1 MSSPDVRFL
10 LRVLPAAVLVVCA
23 GLAAWRDYGSID
35 APDWLPYAIV
45 IALVV
50 GVLALS
56 GAALTPEPLAGAGA
70 LALVVLAAWVGLSA
84 RWSPAPSLARDG
96 ALLTALYA
104 LALLVP
110 MLTIGSALERVGA
123 AALVAAALA
132 GLAVATELRL
142 RYGADPGS
150 LYVNG
155 RLDFPVSYPNA
166 DAAFFL
172 VGFWPAIGLA
182 ARRTWPALARAAA
195 LAGATALLAGW
206 LLTQSKG
213 GGIALLVSAIVFFAL
228 CPARLRALPPTLV
241 AAALVGAAFRPLT
254 APYRASTGDLDASV
268 RHAGTI
274 ALLLVV
280 AAAAVGV
287 VYAAVDRRLLVPP
300 RAHRLLGIAA
310 LLAVVAA
317 LAGGAGAFAA
327 TVDRPG
333 HFLADKWRSFKTLPP
348 RQEGSSHLFSLGSN
362 RYDFWRVGLR
372 TFEDHPFAGVGGR
385 GFGAVYLQK
394 GRSVETPQRAHSLE
408 LDELSETGAVGFVLL
423 ALGLGLP
430 LGVALLRARR
440 SLLRATLAAAGVYWL
455 VHSTV
460 DWTWSF
466 PALTLPAL
474 LLIGVAAAPER
485 GRPLR
490 PLASVP
496 IGVAAIAIA
505 VLAFAPPW
513 LSDRYTNL
521 AYAHPSQAATDLRRA
536 KWLDPLTTAPYEAEA
551 ALARSPAD
559 IPPLRAAVR
568 KEPRQVD
575 LRFELGQAYLRAG
588 RKAAAVRELQAALR
602 LDPHSDDVL
611 AALRSARGR

>member
-1 MSSPDVRFL
+1 MSSPRMRFL
-10 LRVLPAAVLVVCA
+10 LRVLPAAALVSCA
-23 GLAAWRDYGSID
+23 GLAAWHDYGSID

-45 IALVV
+45 VALVV
-50 GVLALS
+50 AAIALS
-56 GAALTPEPLAGAGA
+56 GAALTPEPLTAAGG
-70 LALVVLAAWVGLSA
+70 LALLALAAWVGISA
-84 RWSPAPSLARDG
+84 AWSPAPSLARDE
-96 ALLTALYA
+96 ALLTARYA
-104 LALLVP
+104 LALLLP
-110 MLTIGSALERVGA
+110 FLTIGSAVERLGVTGIV
-123 AALVAAALA
+123 VAGLA

-142 RYGADPGS
+142 RYGPDPGA
-150 LYVNG
+150 LYLFG

-182 ARRTWPALARAAA
+182 ARRAWPVVARAAS
-195 LAGATALLAGW
+195 LAGATALLAAW

-254 APYRASTGDLDASV
+254 APYRASPADLGATI
-268 RHAGTI
+268 RHAGTV
-274 ALLLVV
+274 ALLLVAV
-280 AAAAVGV
+280 AAVIGV
-287 VYAAVDRRLLVPP
+287 VYAAVDRRLLVPA
-300 RAHRLLGIAA
+300 RAHRLLGVAA

-333 HFLADKWRSFKTLPP
+333 HFLADKWRSFKTLPTT
-348 RQEGSSHLFSLGSN
+348 QQGSSHLFSLGSN
-362 RYDFWRVGLR
+362 RYDFWRVALH
-372 TFEDHPFAGVGGR
+372 TFEHHPLAGVGGR
-385 GFGAVYLQK
+385 GFASIYLQK
-394 GRSVETPQRAHSLE
+394 GRSAETPQRAHSLE
-408 LDELSETGAVGFVLL
+408 LDELSETGIVGFVLL

-455 VHSTV
+455 VHSTG

-474 LLIGVAAAPER
+474 LLLRVAAAPER
-485 GRPLR
+485 GRQLR

-496 IGVAAIAIA
+496 IGVAAVAIA

-536 KWLDPLTTAPYEAEA
+536 KWLDPLSTPPYET
-551 ALARSPAD
+551 
-559 IPPLRAAVR
+559 
-568 KEPRQVD
+568 
-575 LRFELGQAYLRAG
+575 
-588 RKAAAVRELQAALR
+588 
-602 LDPHSDDVL
+602 
-611 AALRSARGR
+611 

>member
-1 MSSPDVRFL
+1 M
-10 LRVLPAAVLVVCA
+10 LRIVPVAVLVACA

-50 GVLALS
+50 AVIALS
-56 GAALTPEPLAGAGA
+56 GAALTLEAPAAAGV
-70 LALVVLAAWVGLSA
+70 LALLALAAWVGSSGA
-84 RWSPAPSLARDG
+84 WSPAPSLARDE

-104 LALLVP
+104 LALLLP
-110 MLTIGSALERVGA
+110 LLTIGSAAERLGA
-123 AALVAAALA
+123 AAIVVAGLGA
-132 GLAVATELRL
+132 LAVATELRL
-142 RYGADPGS
+142 RYGPDPVA
-150 LYVNG
+150 LYVYG

-182 ARRTWPALARAAA
+182 ARRAWPVVARA
-195 LAGATALLAGW
+195 LSLGTATALLAGW

-254 APYRASTGDLDASV
+254 APYRASAADFAGTI
-268 RHAGTI
+268 RHAGTVS
-274 ALLLVV
+274 LLLVAV
-280 AAAAVGV
+280 AAAVGL
-287 VYAAVDRRLLVPP
+287 VYAALDRRIVVSP
-300 RAHRLLGIAA
+300 RAHRVLGFVA
-310 LLAVVAA
+310 LLALVAA

-333 HFLADKWRSFKTLPP
+333 HFLADKWRSFKTLPTT
-348 RQEGSSHLFSLGSN
+348 QQGSSHLFSLGSN
-362 RYDFWRVGLR
+362 RYDFWRVALH
-372 TFEDHPFAGVGGR
+372 TFEHHPLAGIGGR
-385 GFGAVYLQK
+385 GFAAVYLQE
-394 GRSVETPQRAHSLE
+394 GRSIETPQRAHSLE
-408 LDELSETGAVGFVLL
+408 LDELSETGIVGFVLL

-430 LGVALLRARR
+430 LGVALVRARR
-440 SLLRATLAAAGVYWL
+440 SLLRASLAAAGVYWL

-466 PALTLPAL
+466 PALSLPAV
-474 LLIGVAAAPER
+474 LLIGVAAVPDR

-490 PLASVP
+490 PLAAVP
-496 IGVAAIAIA
+496 IGIAAVALA

-521 AYAHPSQAATDLRRA
+521 AYAHPADAASDLRRA
-536 KWLDPLTTAPYEAEA
+536 RFFDPLSTAPYEAQA
-551 ALARSPAD
+551 ALARPPAD

-568 KEPRQVD
+568 KEPRQVG
-575 LRFELGQAYLRAG
+575 LRYELGLAYLRAG
-588 RKAAAVRELQAALR
+588 RKAAAARQLKAALR
-602 LDPHSDDVL
+602 LYPRSDDVA